1 MHFKSLKSE
10 KLSEKVIKEFE
21 EMIEKGA
28 LKPGDKLPSERD
40 LSQQMGISRGILREA
55 LRTLESK
62 GYINRKPGGGTYIRE
77 LTYSQNTG
85 QKLINALKHATYLDL
100 LEIREILEQKIV
112 ELAVERA
119 TDEDIL
125 EMEKILEHCQNAN
138 EYDPKMD
145 HAFHLSIASATK
157 NALMANFMAA
167 NLELI
172 KDITTRTHNNPNR
185 LKEMINEHKKIMDAI
200 KARNAEKAQKA
211 LLEHLH
217 NVRKAIEK
225 SFEETE
231 EKEDAKN

>member
-1 MHFKSLKSE
+1 MHFESLKSE
-10 KLSEKVIKEFE
+10 KLSEKAIKEFE
-21 EMIEKGA
+21 KMIEEGA

-62 GYINRKPGGGTYIRE
+62 GYINRKSGGGTYIRE
-77 LTYSQNTG
+77 LTDVQSAG

-112 ELAVERA
+112 MLAIQRA
-119 TDEDIL
+119 TNEDIL
-125 EMEKILEHCQNAN
+125 EMEKILEHCQDVNK
-138 EYDPKMD
+138 YDSKID
-145 HAFHLSIASATK
+145 HAFHLSIASAAK
-157 NALMANFMAA
+157 NTLMVNFIAA

-172 KDITTRTHNNPNR
+172 KDITARTHNNPSR

-200 KARNAEKAQKA
+200 KSRDAEKAQEA
-211 LLEHLH
+211 MNEHLC

-225 SFEETE
+225 SFEDME
-231 EKEDAKN
+231 EKR